1 MNQKTNK
8 TRAVLHHAKAKRR
21 FTSAVHAREAGLA
34 RDSWSNPEKP
44 IRRSQSTSPPP
55 AGLAQT
61 PAGGGRAGG
70 GRRGSGRGRTCARAR
85 VRGRGA
91 CACVCARVRVSER
104 WAARRAR
111 QSITGQVLP
120 RRLRDALPP
129 SRPPARRAASP
140 LAGRPRTAD
149 PAPQARAVSGAGGPG
164 NPRPRV
170 PRQPPPSTPPR
181 VVIDLTFSAGSKGR
195 IAATRGGSFRP
206 REVFFQTGI
215 CGYGT
220 MVSLSPVDLDW
231 HYEEAR
237 KP

>member
-1 MNQKTNK
+1 MC
-8 TRAVLHHAKAKRR
+8 V
-21 FTSAVHAREAGLA
+21 
-34 RDSWSNPEKP
+34 
-44 IRRSQSTSPPP
+44 
-55 AGLAQT
+55 
-61 PAGGGRAGG
+61 
-70 GRRGSGRGRTCARAR
+70 CARA
-85 VRGRGA
+85 GE
-91 CACVCARVRVSER
+91 ARVRVSER

-206 REVFFQTGI
+206 REVFFQTWI
-215 CGYGT
+215 CGEAGRRARDR
-220 MVSLSPVDLDW
+220 DLGAQRGALGSASW
-231 HYEEAR
+231 PESGFAR
-237 KP
+237 GPTHSASQ